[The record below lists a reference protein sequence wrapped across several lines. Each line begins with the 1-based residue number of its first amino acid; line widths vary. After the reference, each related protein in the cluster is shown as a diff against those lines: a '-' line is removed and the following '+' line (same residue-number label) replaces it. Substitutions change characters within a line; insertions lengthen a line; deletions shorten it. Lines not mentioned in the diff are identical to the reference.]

1 MIKSETRGEVTIVT
15 IDRDEK
21 RNALS
26 VEVARGLR
34 HAIESSFAH
43 SRAIVLTGAGKAFSA
58 GADLGENKLGGGFFE
73 AFTELLN
80 AVRAAPVPVI
90 AYVNGPAIGAGG
102 REPCFLPRCG
112 WSETSPS
119 HAE

>member
-43 SRAIVLTGAGKAFSA
+43 SRAIVLTGAGKAFPQA
-58 GADLGENKLGGGFFE
+58 L
-73 AFTELLN
+73 
-80 AVRAAPVPVI
+80 I
-90 AYVNGPAIGAGG
+90 
-102 REPCFLPRCG
+102 
-112 WSETSPS
+112 
-119 HAE
+119 

>member
-1 MIKSETRGEVTIVT
+1 MT

-58 GADLGENKLGGGFFE
+58 GADLGENKLGAGSSRRSQSCS
-73 AFTELLN
+73 TRC
-80 AVRAAPVPVI
+80 VRHLCLSS
-90 AYVNGPAIGAGG
+90 
-102 REPCFLPRCG
+102 RM
-112 WSETSPS
+112 
-119 HAE
+119 